1 MTTSR
6 RFRAIVSLVFVNA
19 LWGIS
24 FPLMRMINALMDR
37 AVPPESGTGST
48 AAVIVDRL
56 TRASF
61 YMALRFATAMG
72 LLAAVLMSWSWSHW
86 AIGLNPR
93 APQRIAQQ
101 TAASIAGKGWRRP
114 CAERGSGTVAKKAGR
129 ETGASA
135 VMVRSFA
142 G

>member
-1 MTTSR
+1 MMMTTSR

-37 AVPPESGTGST
+37 AVPGESGTGST

-61 YMALRFATAMG
+61 YMALRFAIAMG
-72 LLAAVLMSWSWSHW
+72 LLAAVRMSWSWNYW

-101 TAASIAGKGWRRP
+101 TAASIA
-114 CAERGSGTVAKKAGR
+114 ASG
-129 ETGASA
+129 
-135 VMVRSFA
+135 
-142 G
+142 